1 MKTPNYNLISQE
13 EELNLL
19 WTVIEDEGTNLLFID
34 GFVGAFYEDFED
46 ELSTV
51 ESSEV
56 EEFISNELLR
66 FGKSILSFSAIYE
79 FLREHFNNKVLD
91 EWVLRNPLKAYSID
105 IKEIQTNPFS
115 LSISDD
121 DHCNDCAFLA
131 YVPGELSLCAKASSK
146 DWPCE
151 FDDDGES
158 VSCDE
163 HEEYINS
170 NLAA

>member
-1 MKTPNYNLISQE
+1 MKNPNYNLISQE

-19 WTVIEDEGTNLLFID
+19 WLVLQNEGVDLLSFD
-34 GFVGAFYEDFED
+34 GFVGAFYDDFED

-56 EEFISNELLR
+56 EEFISSEILR

-79 FLREHFNNKVLD
+79 LFRDHFNNEVLD

-105 IKEIQTNPFS
+105 VKEIQTNPFA

-121 DHCNDCAFLA
+121 DHCSDCAFLA

-163 HEEYINS
+163 HEECIDTNTVP
-170 NLAA
+170 